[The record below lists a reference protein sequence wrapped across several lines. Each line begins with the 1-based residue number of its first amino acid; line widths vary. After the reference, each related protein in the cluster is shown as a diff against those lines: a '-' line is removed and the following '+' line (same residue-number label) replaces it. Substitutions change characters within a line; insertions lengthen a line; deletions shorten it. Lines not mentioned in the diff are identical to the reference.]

1 MGPDEYDKCVWDDKM
16 SEAPNIS
23 LGQILNRS
31 GVLCKEDVPACKR
44 VSGKRE
50 ICTEWTFSSVGKAI

>member
-31 GVLCKEDVPACKR
+31 GVLCKEDVPACKSFR
-44 VSGKRE
+44 KERNLH
-50 ICTEWTFSSVGKAI
+50 